1 MTILRPAVLFAA
13 IILFA
18 ATGSQVAFG
27 DSHASPTMSVIVAQ
41 PGAIPGDAESTDLIE
56 SFVGLAGNLRDGE
69 LFTFFN
75 AVAPV
80 QSVGPATAGE
90 SEFRVFRDGVV
101 TNLSSV
107 SGAKSD
113 IVGAIAESYNLLDSG
128 DAARG
133 STVYIIAK
141 ETGAEDFSRMT
152 ASSEPI
158 VGLLRQNGWTIIGLS
173 LPGASSEMRGFLNQI
188 SAMSGGEAL
197 ELSPQEGLTR
207 FAELTL
213 RQRAQGSLGEVGTAE
228 LGPSDVLNTQF
239 SVAPGTSEA
248 TLLLFKDGPKG
259 SLRLSNPAGT
269 EAAVG
274 DRTTSSL
281 IETPHMVIWTL
292 TDPMPGAW
300 NVEVRGIEG
309 AVSAWD
315 YASNK
320 YVPVLDSFDTVPLG
334 QPSALIASVRDG
346 DERVT
351 LDGVQLTASV
361 IAPSGATL
369 VHSLN
374 DDGRLG
380 DSIAGDGFF
389 SATIPPVAVKG
400 DYLVELELA
409 WPQFDHAV
417 SARSGFSVQPFPSI
431 DVTPIQTEGFVPGE
445 RSKVS
450 TLFVNIEG
458 EPYAIATSELTASL
472 ASNQRSG
479 AIDIVPQQLLSQG
492 RAWMFDV
499 FFTPETE
506 SLETVNFGLS
516 MDYAGRQYVSTSDFV
531 VLSSLVPAPPF
542 VPIAQVAPP
551 APPAPVAEA
560 APTAFPMG
568 LIVGPLVA
576 VAALLAAAAIYW
588 LTRTRPYGY
597 LYDDRNE
604 RVADFGALKRRPLK
618 TLLFRNVV
626 RGKELGVPGLDGVW
640 FRFSG
645 KRIRLRSEQATP
657 TVRVN
662 NQPLVGQT
670 NIRDRTYIGTH
681 GRLFTFLLSPMS
693 LQLDASAGDD

>member
-1 MTILRPAVLFAA
+1 MTILRPAILFAA
-13 IILFA
+13 IILFV
-18 ATGSQVAFG
+18 ATGSQAAFG
-27 DSHASPTMSVIVAQ
+27 ESHASTTMSVIVAQ
-41 PGAIPGDAESTDLIE
+41 PGETPEGNETTDLIA

-69 LFTFFN
+69 RFTFFN
-75 AVAPV
+75 AAALG
-80 QSVGPATAGE
+80 QSIGPARAGE
-90 SEFRVFRDGVV
+90 SEFRVFRDQVV
-101 TNLSSV
+101 DSLTLPQ
-107 SGAKSD
+107 SGESSD
-113 IVGAIAESYNLLDSG
+113 IIGAMAESYNLLDSA

-133 STVYIIAK
+133 STVYVVARD
-141 ETGAEDFSRMT
+141 TGAENFSEM
-152 ASSEPI
+152 AGSSEPI
-158 VGLLRQNGWTIIGLS
+158 VRLLRQNGWTIVGLS
-173 LPGASSEMRGFLNQI
+173 LPGASSDMIGFLNQI
-188 SAMSGGEAL
+188 SVPSGGEAL
-197 ELSPQEGLTR
+197 ELSVQEGLAA
-207 FAELTL
+207 FAEMTL
-213 RQRAQGSLGEVGTAE
+213 RGQAKGSLGEVGMAD
-228 LGPSDVLNTQF
+228 LDSSDVLNTQF

-248 TLLLFKDGPKG
+248 TLLLFKNGPKG

-281 IETPHMVIWTL
+281 IETPHVVIWTL

-309 AVSAWD
+309 VVSAWD

-320 YVPVLDSFDTVPLG
+320 YVPVLDSFDTVPLD

-346 DERVT
+346 DEKVT
-351 LDGVQLTASV
+351 LDGVQLTASI
-361 IAPSGATL
+361 IAPNGATL
-369 VHSLN
+369 VHTLN
-374 DDGRLG
+374 DEGRLG
-380 DSIAGDGFF
+380 DSVAGDGFF
-389 SATIPPVAVKG
+389 SATISPVAVEG
-400 DYLVELELA
+400 DYVVELELA
-409 WPQFDHAV
+409 WPQFEHVV
-417 SARSGFSVQPFPSI
+417 SARSGFSAQSFPSI
-431 DVTPIQTEGFVPGE
+431 EVTPIQTEGFRLGE

-472 ASNQRSG
+472 ASNQQSG
-479 AIDIVPQQLLSQG
+479 IIEVVPQQLLSQG

-499 FFTPETE
+499 FFTPTAE
-506 SLETVNFGLS
+506 SLETVNFGLN
-516 MDYAGRQYVSTSDFV
+516 MEYAGRQFTRSSDFV
-531 VLSSLVPAPPF
+531 VLSSLVEAS
-542 VPIAQVAPP
+542 PIVRVAPP
-551 APPAPVAEA
+551 APPAPSAPPVEVEPEGFPIGIVA
-560 APTAFPMG
+560 
-568 LIVGPLVA
+568 PLVA

-604 RVADFGALKRRPLK
+604 RVADFRALKRRPLMN
-618 TLLFRNVV
+618 LLFRNVV

-645 KRIRLRSEQATP
+645 KRVRLRSQQATP